1 MNEQDFRSLWDKEK
15 PIYSAWGLFI
25 IEQIKSSLEEQGK
38 DLKTFLKIDPKEPRL
53 KSDES
58 ILDKAFHRPEKS
70 YQDPYNQIEDKV
82 GIRFVVLLTED
93 IDFICETIQR
103 NSSWKFDN
111 CKHFAQ
117 EKISEPLLFSYQS
130 VHYVL
135 RPAEDFIYNDVKIPS
150 NTPCEVQIRTLLQH
164 AHAELTHDSI
174 YKAQKKVHPEV
185 HRTVAKSMAL
195 IETTDEFF
203 SQATKKLNYGP
214 LQEHG
219 IAEGLDSLFFKNTQ
233 LKPISQRSSLV
244 VYDAF
249 EQFLDDSTLGSV
261 SDFLERNSF
270 IFDKIKDRYFSEVF
284 FKQSV
289 VLFVYWMMRNKKR
302 RLNQDW
308 PLSRSLLE
316 NVANDLGVSID

>member
-1 MNEQDFRSLWDKEK
+1 MNEQDFISLWNKEK

-25 IEQIKSSLEEQGK
+25 IDQIKSSLKDQGK
-38 DLKTFLKIDPKEPRL
+38 DLKSFLKIDTIEPRL

-70 YQDPYNQIEDKV
+70 YQDPYHQIEDKV

-93 IDFICETIQR
+93 IEFICETIQS
-103 NSSWKFDN
+103 NPTWKYDN

-117 EKISEPLLFSYQS
+117 DKVTEPLLFSYQS

-135 RPAEDFIYNDVKIPS
+135 HPAEDFTYNGIKIPS
-150 NTPCEVQIRTLLQH
+150 STPCEVQIRTLLQH

-185 HRTVAKSMAL
+185 HRAVAKSMAL

-203 SQATKKLNYGP
+203 SYATKKLNQGP

-219 IAEGLDSLFFKNTQ
+219 IVEGLDSIFFKNTE

-244 VYDAF
+244 IYDTF
-249 EQFLDDSTLGSV
+249 EQFLDDSTLQSIIEF
-261 SDFLERNSF
+261 SQINSF
-270 IFDKIKDRYFSEVF
+270 IFEKIKDRYFSEVF

-316 NVANDLGVSID
+316 NIANDLGISID